1 MSWLLLRLVISMH
14 GLNMK
19 NLNHCAPPRS
29 PLYDQVQA
37 ENKDYDEVVAEVIS
51 KAVAFLMRTMR
62 LTLWTA
68 SFVPLLCSGS
78 VGPFRFHFLRAHS
91 STNDSRKICAEHIRT
106 FSSPELTIYCARTQF
121 LSYRENN
128 LSLL

>member
-1 MSWLLLRLVISMH
+1 MH

-51 KAVAFLMRTMR
+51 KAVAFLMRTMSFNSVDR
-62 LTLWTA
+62 EFRA
-68 SFVPLLCSGS
+68 SPV
-78 VGPFRFHFLRAHS
+78 
-91 STNDSRKICAEHIRT
+91 
-106 FSSPELTIYCARTQF
+106 
-121 LSYRENN
+121 
-128 LSLL
+128 